1 MRNFEIG
8 DLVICIESG
17 VIGRVLRFYVP
28 TACEEQTMVL
38 TRDGRQY
45 HAPTRFWEKYWYL
58 DDRLEEED
66 DKSNKK
72 YKKK

>member
-28 TACEEQTMVL
+28 TACEEQI
-38 TRDGRQY
+38 
-45 HAPTRFWEKYWYL
+45 
-58 DDRLEEED
+58 
-66 DKSNKK
+66 NKRRK
-72 YKKK
+72 TIPCANKILGKILVFR

>member
-1 MRNFEIG
+1 MRSFEIG

-45 HAPTRFWEKYWYL
+45 HAPTRMWMKV
-58 DDRLEEED
+58 D
-66 DKSNKK
+66 
-72 YKKK
+72 